1 MAASVVYAGVLSCIL
16 ASIPALKTHIV
27 AFDTQVVDLTDQ
39 LPDPMELLFAIQ
51 LGGGTDIGKALRY
64 GEQLNTAPK
73 DTVMILLSDLF
84 EGGSVAGMLA
94 SVRRLQQSG
103 LKFIPLLA
111 LSDEGAPAYDKEVG
125 QQLAEMGLKPF
136 ASTPGAFAEV
146 LADALYG

>member
-27 AFDTQVVDLTDQ
+27 AFDTSVVDLTDQ
-39 LPDPMELLFAIQ
+39 LPDPLELLFAIQ
-51 LGGGTDIGKALRY
+51 LGGGTDIGRALRY
-64 GEQLNTAPK
+64 AEQLNVAPR

-84 EGGSVAGMLA
+84 EGGSVDGMLA

-103 LKFIPLLA
+103 LTFLPLLA
-111 LSDEGAPAYDKEVG
+111 LSDEGAPAYDKEVAA
-125 QQLAEMGLKPF
+125 QLSEMGLTPF

-146 LADALYG
+146 LAKALYG